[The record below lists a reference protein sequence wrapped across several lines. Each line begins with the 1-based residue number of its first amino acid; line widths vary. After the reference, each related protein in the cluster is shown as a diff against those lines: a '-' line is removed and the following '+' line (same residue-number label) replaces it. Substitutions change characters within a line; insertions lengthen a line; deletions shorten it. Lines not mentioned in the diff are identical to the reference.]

1 MKYLGMN
8 WKTFQVKTFI
18 SGGTNLECIGIAR
31 GLKFINPKRMM

>member
-18 SGGTNLECIGIAR
+18 SGGTIPGMYWHCGWSEIY
-31 GLKFINPKRMM
+31 